1 MLLQDRGQMTAG
13 ELGRQLEV
21 SPRTILRDIEAL
33 SGAGVPVFAT
43 RGAHG
48 GFRLLGPYER
58 SLPMPAAASSRHV
71 GGRARARLS
80 LRGRRLVALTGRP
93 AGVVV
98 RSRTVAAGG
107 ADGGEAWFDATWP
120 IDTLE
125 AAVLDVLGLG
135 AEVEVVAPA
144 ELRAAVAD
152 VADRVAAR
160 HASPSASGR
169 RRQRRWPSPGR
180 PAGFER
186 TVGSP
191 ASG

>member
-1 MLLQDRGQMTAG
+1 MAYGAGVRAGRLVALLMLLQDRGQLTAA
-13 ELGRQLEV
+13 ELARQLEV

-58 SLPMPAAASSRHV
+58 SLPMPAGSSSRRV
-71 GGRARARLS
+71 GAERRARGRLS

-98 RSRTVAAGG
+98 RSRRPAAGL
-107 ADGGEAWFDATWP
+107 ANGEAWFDAFWP
-120 IDTLE
+120 IDTFE
-125 AAVLDVLGLG
+125 AAVLDVLALG

-144 ELRAAVAD
+144 DLRTAVAD
-152 VADRVAAR
+152 TAHRIAAR
-160 HASPSASGR
+160 HAPPYLTR
-169 RRQRRWPSPGR
+169 
-180 PAGFER
+180 
-186 TVGSP
+186 
-191 ASG
+191 